1 MTVRGQHYSLLSL
14 ALYCVFIRRKERPRD
29 IETTL
34 KPLLRLQR
42 LHLSDNRT
50 AVDLVRA
57 TVFWLFTSL
66 TSLLFLKIVLNT
78 LFSLG
83 SKAFRGCVFKLLP
96 LNFDAIGTKAFKQR
110 STR

>member
-66 TSLLFLKIVLNT
+66 TSLLFLKIDLNT
-78 LFSLG
+78 LF